1 MRTINS
7 SSFSRKWP
15 WGRWFW
21 QAYSLGQGS
30 TLSSAVAKNETALCI
45 KKYNNTKKCSSKS
58 TGCQAW
64 QYFPERCCQWRRGGP
79 AGWRARSQH
88 LGGHLRG
95 QERKENLGSRAAI
108 SFMATI
114 HQIRNP
120 GPTSA
125 KIANLPANVELVMI
139 CAPVSDFVQFEVQLT
154 ASDESLGSKATR
166 HVTRIR
172 KERQRQKKLELLRFK
187 NIFHRLSGVFS
198 LHNHKLSLNSDV
210 YKYDRC
216 TLCLCTT
223 GEALMGN
230 QTSDVYM
237 KEGLPPPLTHLQ
249 APFTHK
255 LTEVVVSFAKSLFS
269 LMIATSINIAKGT
282 KDPGFDYFN

>member
-1 MRTINS
+1 MATRALILAS
-7 SSFSRKWP
+7 LFSWTRIKVEYCSCQNWI
-15 WGRWFW
+15 R
-21 QAYSLGQGS
+21 
-30 TLSSAVAKNETALCI
+30 LSV
-45 KKYNNTKKCSSKS
+45 KKYNSTTNCPSKS

-64 QYFPERCCQWRRGGP
+64 QYFPERCCQWRRGSP

-88 LGGHLRG
+88 RGGHLRG

-139 CAPVSDFVQFEVQLT
+139 CAPVSDFVQFEVQPT

-172 KERQRQKKLELLRFK
+172 KERQRQKKLESLRFK
-187 NIFHRLSGVFS
+187 NIFHRLSSFE
-198 LHNHKLSLNSDV
+198 
-210 YKYDRC
+210 KYDQNGP
-216 TLCLCTT
+216 TL
-223 GEALMGN
+223 
-230 QTSDVYM
+230 V
-237 KEGLPPPLTHLQ
+237 
-249 APFTHK
+249 
-255 LTEVVVSFAKSLFS
+255 
-269 LMIATSINIAKGT
+269 
-282 KDPGFDYFN
+282 

>member
-1 MRTINS
+1 
-7 SSFSRKWP
+7 
-15 WGRWFW
+15 
-21 QAYSLGQGS
+21 
-30 TLSSAVAKNETALCI
+30 
-45 KKYNNTKKCSSKS
+45 
-58 TGCQAW
+58 
-64 QYFPERCCQWRRGGP
+64 
-79 AGWRARSQH
+79 
-88 LGGHLRG
+88 
-95 QERKENLGSRAAI
+95 
-108 SFMATI
+108 MATI

-237 KEGLPPPLTHLQ
+237 KEGLPPPSPTYRLRLHIN
-249 APFTHK
+249 
-255 LTEVVVSFAKSLFS
+255 SL
-269 LMIATSINIAKGT
+269 K
-282 KDPGFDYFN
+282 